1 MGRQLYH
8 HRPSTGQWEP
18 LPLFQTIL
26 YCCSHFTHS
35 DTPGGFLGPIFDQQL
50 YNVESE
56 IEETDYDSL
65 EETSSIPS
73 TEEWEDESDSWET
86 DNGLTTEDDG
96 HAHNA
101 SDTATPTPTPTASSP
116 YIIPPAE
123 GGRGQQS
130 PSRAT
135 SSEETD
141 EAASSAASAGRT
153 IWFSDHLD
161 QRPTVTQ

>member
-1 MGRQLYH
+1 MTRDA
-8 HRPSTGQWEP
+8 RETCRRRRR
-18 LPLFQTIL
+18 F
-26 YCCSHFTHS
+26 
-35 DTPGGFLGPIFDQQL
+35 GFLDWTLTAGLPSAQQL

-65 EETSSIPS
+65 EETSSVLS

-96 HAHNA
+96 HANNADA
-101 SDTATPTPTPTASSP
+101 SDTATPTPTPTATSP

-130 PSRAT
+130 PSRAA
-135 SSEETD
+135 SAEETE
-141 EAASSAASAGRT
+141 EAASSAASAAGRT
-153 IWFSDHLD
+153 VRLSS
-161 QRPTVTQ
+161 TQSGR

>member
-1 MGRQLYH
+1 MIVNQSPGLKHVFPKRLKLL
-8 HRPSTGQWEP
+8 RS
-18 LPLFQTIL
+18 LPRDACET
-26 YCCSHFTHS
+26 C
-35 DTPGGFLGPIFDQQL
+35 DTLPAQQL

-65 EETSSIPS
+65 EETSSVLS

-96 HAHNA
+96 HANA

-130 PSRAT
+130 PSRAA
-135 SSEETD
+135 SAEETD
-141 EAASSAASAGRT
+141 EAVSSAASAAGRT
-153 IWFSDHLD
+153 IRRERWTRL
-161 QRPTVTQ
+161 